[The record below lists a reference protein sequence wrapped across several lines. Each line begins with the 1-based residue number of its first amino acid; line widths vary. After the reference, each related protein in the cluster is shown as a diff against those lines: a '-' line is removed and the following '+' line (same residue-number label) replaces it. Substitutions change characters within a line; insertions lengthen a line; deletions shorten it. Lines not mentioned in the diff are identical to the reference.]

1 MSINN
6 TGANALTY
14 IFTLIKN
21 KFVQKVYKTGSSSV
35 FKTLSDNDLT
45 DELKGHYDAAYSHS
59 QAAHAPSTAQANVI
73 ETVKVN
79 GTALTPTNKAVDV
92 TVPTAL
98 SDLTNDE
105 GFISSAKYVVAATVN
120 TSVEPNTVSITDSI
134 ANILAAK
141 AAGYEVVLRGTMYGD
156 ISFDLPLRI
165 VFGNGSSLYFSG
177 VVPYGDAGD
186 SLLSV
191 EIDSTLTGVLQQAR
205 TDNVLHED
213 DLDGYATEEY
223 VDEAIPTVPVI
234 STDISS
240 DAASD
245 AKTASPKAVKT
256 YVDSAIGGIA
266 GFSFRILTSGEYNA
280 SGVPT
285 VTGETNKIY
294 LVPLSETA
302 TNNIYAE
309 WIYVNNGF
317 ERIGQTSMDLSGY
330 VQESDIVELT
340 NTQIQTIWDNVLAS
354 NS

>member
-92 TVPTAL
+92 EVPTAV

-156 ISFDLPLRI
+156 ISFDLPLWI

>member
-1 MSINN
+1 MSTINN

-35 FKTLSDNDLT
+35 YKTLSDNDLT
-45 DELKGHYDAAYSHS
+45 DALKAQYDAAYAHS

-73 ETVKVN
+73 ESVKVN
-79 GTALTPTNKAVDV
+79 GTALIPINKAVNV
-92 TVPTAL
+92 NVPTAV

-105 GFISSAKYVVAATVN
+105 GYIDQAKHVVEATVD
-120 TSVEPNTVSITDSI
+120 TSVEPNTVTITETI

-141 AAGYEVVLRGTMYGD
+141 EAGYEVVLSGTMYGS
-156 ISFDLPLRI
+156 INFELPLRI
-165 VFGNGSSLYFSG
+165 VFGSGSSLYFSG
-177 VVPYGDAGD
+177 VVPYGSAGD

-205 TDNVLHED
+205 TDNVLHDD

-330 VQESDIVELT
+330 VKETDIVELT
-340 NTQIQTIWDNVLAS
+340 NAQIQTIWDNVLSA
-354 NS
+354 